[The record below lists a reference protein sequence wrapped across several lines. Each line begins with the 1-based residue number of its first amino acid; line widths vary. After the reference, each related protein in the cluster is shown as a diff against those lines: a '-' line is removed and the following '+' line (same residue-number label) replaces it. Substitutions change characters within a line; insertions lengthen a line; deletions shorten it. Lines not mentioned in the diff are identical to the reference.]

1 MRLAISVEG
10 LTESEFVTQV
20 LAEPLRAKG
29 MQPQPVVLGRPGH
42 KGGNVTV
49 ERMAEDMARLYWSFD
64 VVTSLVDFYGFRN
77 RNSASPDELEKR
89 ILQAIKS
96 KIRTQW
102 NQSRVLPY
110 VQQYEFEGLLFS
122 DVSAFQKLPA
132 VSLDVVEEL
141 KNVRLRYRTPEDIN
155 DGTPS
160 APSKRLIRLIPR
172 YKKAVDGP
180 IVAQAIGLIQMRA
193 ECHRFNAWIDRLEA
207 MGTG

>member
-1 MRLAISVEG
+1 MRLAVSVEG
-10 LTESEFVTQV
+10 LTESEFVTKV

-64 VVTSLVDFYGFRN
+64 VVTSLVDFYGFRS
-77 RNSASPDELEKR
+77 RNSASPDELEQR

-155 DGTPS
+155 DGTTS

-193 ECHRFNAWIDRLEA
+193 ECCRFNTWIERLEA

>member
-1 MRLAISVEG
+1 MRLAVSVEG
-10 LTESEFVTQV
+10 LTESEFVTKV

-77 RNSASPDELEKR
+77 RNSASPDELEQR
-89 ILQAIKS
+89 ILTATKS

-155 DGTPS
+155 DGTTS

-193 ECHRFNAWIDRLEA
+193 ECRRFNDWIERLEA